1 MAKNELSFEEAVS
14 RLDEIVSALDNGT
27 AELDKSLALY
37 EEGIKLVRLCTSKL
51 DEAEAK
57 ISILQRDA
65 EGNLSEAEFEEE
77 K

>member
-1 MAKNELSFEEAVS
+1 MAKKEISFEEAVS

-37 EEGIKLVRLCTSKL
+37 EEGIKLVRLCTAKL

-57 ISILQRDA
+57 ISILQGDA
-65 EGNLSEAEFEEE
+65 EGKLIETAFEEE

>member
-1 MAKNELSFEEAVS
+1 MAKNELSFEGAVS